1 MNYTVYKNKKI
12 LITGA
17 NGFKG
22 SWLSFILNKYGAK
35 VYGLGIKNEKD
46 SYLFNALR
54 LNKNINFSIIDIN
67 NFDKVNQYIKHLKPD
82 FIFHLAAQSIV
93 SESYNEPLDTFKT
106 NIIGSAN
113 ILESF
118 YKSKIEGMV
127 YVTSDKSYENKEWVW
142 GYRET
147 DNLMG
152 SDPYSCSKSCADLIL
167 NSYIKSYNINSK
179 KIRLA
184 SARGGN
190 VIGGGD
196 TKKDR
201 IIPDLVKCIISKKN
215 IILRNPQ
222 SVRPWQHVFDISNGY
237 LTLGERMINKN
248 LKTSLASW
256 NFGPDNHS
264 KLNVRSLTKNFI
276 KIWGSNIKI
285 HVAKKNFKETN
296 YLHLNCDKSKREL
309 NWKSKLTQ
317 LDCLNYTVDW
327 YKNFYHNNK
336 NIYNFSNDQFE
347 KFISK

>member
-1 MNYTVYKNKKI
+1 MKYTVYKNKKI

-67 NFDKVNQYIKHLKPD
+67 NFDKVNQYIKYLNPD

-93 SESYNEPLDTFKT
+93 SDSYNDPLDTFKT

-113 ILESF
+113 IIESF
-118 YKSKIEGMV
+118 RQSKINGMV
-127 YVTSDKSYENKEWVW
+127 YVTSDKSYENKEWIW

-152 SDPYSCSKSCADLIL
+152 TDPYSCSKSCADLIL
-167 NSYIKSYNINSK
+167 NSYIKSYNVNSK
-179 KIRLA
+179 IIRLA

-201 IIPDLVKCIISKKN
+201 IIPDIVKSIISKKN
-215 IILRNPQ
+215 ITLRNPQ
-222 SVRPWQHVFDISNGY
+222 SVRPWQHVFDILNGY
-237 LTLGERMINKN
+237 LTLGEKMINKN

-285 HVAKKNFKETN
+285 HVSKKNFIETN

-309 NWKSKLTQ
+309 NWKSKLNQ

-327 YKNFYHNNK
+327 YKSFYYNKK